1 MVVTE
6 SATESFFSKE
16 SGLFCKMAV
25 TEFGFSNVR
34 SFPGITMTEL
44 EAGSVTE
51 SVFILRL

>member
-6 SATESFFSKE
+6 SATESVFSKE
-16 SGLFCKMAV
+16 SGLFCKLAV

-51 SVFILRL
+51 SVFVLRL